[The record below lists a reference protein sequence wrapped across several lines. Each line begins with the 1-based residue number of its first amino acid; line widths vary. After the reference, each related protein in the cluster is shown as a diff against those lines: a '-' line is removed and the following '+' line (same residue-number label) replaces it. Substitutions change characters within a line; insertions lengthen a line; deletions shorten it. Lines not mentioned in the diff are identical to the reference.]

1 VERVIEHFLAILA
14 LVIAND
20 LTKGLAYLLV
30 SYKLHANIIA
40 LAFIHKKKMRG
51 ICVFVSDF
59 LFSLLYGLLLLFFC
73 GFGHYF
79 GLKLLLSR
87 FLFKFIAG

>member
-1 VERVIEHFLAILA
+1 VERVIDHFPTILA
-14 LVIAND
+14 SVIAND

-30 SYKLHANIIA
+30 SYKLHADIIA

-59 LFSLLYGLLLLFFC
+59 PFSLLYGLLLLFFC
-73 GFGHYF
+73 GFGHYLC
-79 GLKLLLSR
+79 LKLLLSR
-87 FLFKFIAG
+87 FLFKFIVG